1 MGLQEEI
8 ADAVL
13 LVRLYGV
20 LVRLAQYGQ
29 GAVRYSAIAERRTSH
44 WPVRSNPDIL
54 RGKNILRHYCMQF
67 PPLDLRH
74 PILRGPRTSISVFGV
89 FAPSLRL
96 EIRLYFPNSHIFMI

>member
-54 RGKNILRHYCMQF
+54 RGKNILQHYCMGL
-67 PPLDLRH
+67 PPS
-74 PILRGPRTSISVFGV
+74 GPQLSPLSFSPLALFTQSIN
-89 FAPSLRL
+89 ATPH
-96 EIRLYFPNSHIFMI
+96 N